1 MIFFVLHQTDIH
13 GTRSFNVY
21 GIWIVDLHNV
31 HCPCMYFCTKKID
44 VSSVVLLLEDLRST
58 FHGPCSL
65 LGFVLGTVTDLV
77 AGKIND
83 LVLPIFR
90 GIKWAIFISAWP
102 VTGSFHYPLHT
113 PHKYGSTTN
122 HLNKSW

>member
-1 MIFFVLHQTDIH
+1 MIYSGELLNFFVLHQTDIH

-58 FHGPCSL
+58 FHGPCFL
-65 LGFVLGTVTDLV
+65 LGVVLGTV
-77 AGKIND
+77 IR
-83 LVLPIFR
+83 F
-90 GIKWAIFISAWP
+90 
-102 VTGSFHYPLHT
+102 GSRE
-113 PHKYGSTTN
+113 
-122 HLNKSW
+122 NK